1 MTEAAG
7 VTGAVAVVGGGIAG
21 IQAALDLAEQGFK
34 VYLLEEKPSIGGHM
48 AQLDKTFPTLDCS
61 ICIEAPKM
69 VEAARHPNIEILTGC
84 EPLSLEGTPGNF
96 KLKVLKRARLV
107 AEDKCRGCGS
117 CAEACR
123 MRSKLSN
130 EFDEGRSKR
139 SAIYLYFAQAVPMIA
154 AVDPDACLYVRKGIC
169 GKVTRR
175 YLKKFWEMRGV
186 PLDIDE
192 REALPACETACEA
205 EAIDFSQKDE
215 ILELNVGAVILA
227 TGYELFDPS
236 SLSEYGYGRYA
247 NVVTA
252 MEFERMICASGP
264 FAGHLVRPSDG
275 REPKSVAFI
284 QCVGSRD
291 VKHARYC
298 SAVCCMF
305 AVKEA
310 VLLKE
315 HYPNA
320 EVYIFYVD
328 LRAFGKGFEEFVR
341 RAAANYGIN
350 FVRARPGE
358 LEEDA
363 ERNIVIWYEDTAK
376 GELRRLKVDL
386 AVLCTALLPHSVKL
400 KLETDEDGFV
410 RTPPLSP
417 VETSTEGVYVCG
429 FASGPKDIPESV
441 AQASAAAAKAAA
453 RLSAAR
459 GSLVTEKE
467 LPPEVDI
474 SGKPPRIGVFIC
486 HCGTNIAGVLD
497 VKALAE
503 YVKKLPGVVFTN
515 VSVYTCSHET
525 NELIKKAID
534 EHDLNRVVVAACTPR
549 THEPLFQNTLTEA
562 GLNPY
567 LFEFVNI
574 REQCSWTHA
583 RTPEEATEKAKDLI
597 RMGVAKARLLKPLR
611 RGKVPVT
618 PVALVIGG
626 GVAGMTAALDIAEQG
641 FRVFLVEKEGEL
653 GGMLRRIS
661 ELHDGTEPSAI
672 LDELVQKVE
681 RHERIEVLKR
691 AEVESVQGFVGNFKV
706 GVRVSSQ
713 PRRDLRVGVIV
724 IATGAEL
731 LKPHGYCRY
740 GEDEQVM
747 TQLEFEKILA
757 DAKQGGESD
766 AARLKGKTVVMI
778 QCVGARNDER
788 PYCGRICCVVAVK
801 NAIRARQ
808 LGAKVYVLY
817 KDMRTYGK
825 LENLYLRAKELGVVF
840 IRCEGE
846 PTFDG
851 GALKGYNTLFR
862 RDFELKPDFLVL
874 STPLVPCETN
884 ERLSEMLR
892 VPLDSNGFFLEAHMK
907 LRPVDFATDGIFLCG
922 TAHSP
927 KLVEECISQASAAA
941 ARACIILSKEEIET
955 EGIVARVDVSKCVGC
970 GLCVAQCAY
979 GAISLEGG
987 KAKLVEA
994 LCKGCGTCVAACP
1007 TGALE
1012 QGRFENAEIAAQV
1025 KGLFELHGS

>member
-1 MTEAAG
+1 MTGG
-7 VTGAVAVVGGGIAG
+7 VIGAVAVVGGGIAG

-84 EPLSLEGTPGNF
+84 EVLSLEGVPGNF
-96 KLKVLKRARLV
+96 KLKVQKRARFV
-107 AEDKCRGCGS
+107 VEDKCRGCGS

-123 MRSKLSN
+123 MRSKLPN

-139 SAIYLYFAQAVPMIA
+139 SAIYLYFAQAVPMVA
-154 AVDPDACLYVRKGIC
+154 SVDPNACLYVRKGVC

-175 YLKKFWEMRGV
+175 YLKRFWELRGV
-186 PLDIDE
+186 KLDVDE
-192 REALPACETACEA
+192 REALPACEAACEA
-205 EAIDFSQKDE
+205 DAIDFSQKDE
-215 ILELNVGAVILA
+215 ILELDVGAVILA
-227 TGYELFDPS
+227 TGYELFNPS
-236 SLSEYGYGRYA
+236 PLSEYGYGRYA

-275 REPKSVAFI
+275 KEPRSVAFI

-310 VLLKE
+310 ILLKE
-315 HYPNA
+315 HYPDA
-320 EVYIFYVD
+320 EVHILYVD
-328 LRAFGKGFEEFVR
+328 LRASGKGFEEFVR
-341 RAAANYGIN
+341 RAADDYGIN
-350 FVRARPGE
+350 FIRARPGK

-363 ERNIVIWYEDTAK
+363 DRNIIIWYEDTAK

-386 AVLCTALLPHSVKL
+386 VVLCTALLPRPVKL
-400 KLETDEDGFV
+400 GIETDEDGFI

-417 VETSTEGVYVCG
+417 VETSVEGVYACG
-429 FASGPKDIPESV
+429 FATGPKDIPESV
-441 AQASAAAAKAAA
+441 AQASAAAARAAA
-453 RLSAAR
+453 LLSAAR
-459 GSLVTEKE
+459 GTLVTERE
-467 LPPEVDI
+467 LPPEIDV
-474 SGKPPRIGVFIC
+474 SKEPPRVGVFIC

-497 VKALAE
+497 VKALEE
-503 YVKKLPGVVFTN
+503 YAKKLPDVVFTN

-525 NELIKKAID
+525 NELIKKAIK
-534 EHDLNRVVVAACTPR
+534 EHNLNRIVVAACTPR
-549 THEPLFQNTLTEA
+549 THEPLFQNTLREA

-583 RTPEEATEKAKDLI
+583 KTPAEATEKAKDLI
-597 RMGVAKARLLKPLR
+597 RMGVAKARLLKPLK

-618 PVALVIGG
+618 PSALVIGG

-641 FRVFLVEKEGEL
+641 FKVFLVERESEL

-661 ELHDGTEPSAI
+661 ELHDGTKPSAV
-672 LDELVQKVE
+672 LDELVRRVE
-681 RHERIEVLKR
+681 AHERIEVLKG
-691 AEVESVQGFVGNFKV
+691 AEVESVRGFVGNFEV
-706 GVRVSSQ
+706 GVRVGSQ
-713 PRRDLRVGVIV
+713 PPEHRDLKVGAI
-724 IATGAEL
+724 ILATGAEPL
-731 LKPHGYCRY
+731 EPHGYYCY
-740 GEDEQVM
+740 GDDKRVM

-757 DAKQGGESD
+757 DAERGAG
-766 AARLKGKTVVMI
+766 AARLELRGKTVVMI

-801 NAIRARQ
+801 NAIRARR

-817 KDMRTYGK
+817 KDMRTYGR
-825 LENLYLRAKELGVVF
+825 LESLYLRAKELGVVF

-846 PTFDG
+846 PTFEG
-851 GALKGYNTLFR
+851 GVLKGYNALLR
-862 RDFELKPDFLVL
+862 RDFELKPDVLVL
-874 STPLVPCETN
+874 STPLVPHATN
-884 ERLSEMLR
+884 EKLSEMLK
-892 VPLDSNGFFLEAHMK
+892 VPLDNNGFFLEAHVK

-922 TAHSP
+922 TAHFP

-941 ARACIILSKEEIET
+941 ARACMILSKESIET
-955 EGIVARVDVSKCVGC
+955 EGIVARVDASKCVGC
-970 GLCVAQCAY
+970 GLCVDACAY
-979 GAISLEGG
+979 GALSLEGG
-987 KAKLVEA
+987 RAKLVEA

-1012 QGRFENAEIAAQV
+1012 QGHFENAEITSQI
-1025 KGLFELHGS
+1025 KGLFELQ